1 MALTDRLINDLQVQL
16 PGAIE
21 NAIRR
26 ELYNTLDDFCRESFA
41 WRETIEIPLVAGTIT
56 YSVTP
61 AGTEIVRA
69 YSIDHATLDVHDA
82 TYEFGEITFDA
93 VPSVAHVATPA
104 YLVAA
109 LTPAIGQGADPEAL
123 VPGDM
128 WSKWHRAFLAGT
140 LARMMAQSAKPY
152 SNPGI
157 ALFHQRV
164 YNQQKAIATHDARS
178 GGIPG
183 AIMWRFP
190 RFA

>member
-1 MALTDRLINDLQVQL
+1 MALTDRLFNDLQVQL

-41 WRETIEIPLVAGTIT
+41 WRETIEISLTAGVIT
-56 YSVTP
+56 YAVTP
-61 AGTEIVRA
+61 AGTEIVRV
-69 YSIDHATLDVHDA
+69 YSIDHDTFDVKDA
-82 TYEFGEITFDA
+82 TYEFGEITFETA
-93 VPSVAHVATPA
+93 PTSAHVSTPA

-109 LTPAIGQGADPEAL
+109 LTPAIGQGVDPEAL
-123 VPGDM
+123 IPSDM

-152 SNPGI
+152 SNPAI
-157 ALFHQRV
+157 ALYHQRV
-164 YNQQKAIATHDARS
+164 YNQQKAIATHDART
-178 GGIPG
+178 GGTPG
-183 AIMWRFP
+183 AQMWSFP